1 MNEYSVYYPIYYS
14 GLKCTWQRIMDVMAT
29 SEKQAIEIVTQ
40 EWGPAKQGFYKAVRK
55 ES

>member
-14 GLKCTWQRIMDVMAT
+14 GMKCTWQRIMDVMAT

-40 EWGPAKQGFYKAVRK
+40 QWGPAKQGFYKAVRK
-55 ES
+55 EN